1 MSDIPPYPLAWP
13 DGVARTLPGSAIAG
27 TFKTTLAG
35 ARDNVENELRRF
47 GNDTG
52 KRVSDVVMTS
62 NMTALGGAPVDKGV
76 GVWFMW
82 DGGRRAIAV
91 DRYASIASNLQAI
104 AKVIEAQRAIMR
116 HGGLNIV
123 RANFRGFTALPA
135 PVNWR
140 QTLCYGPDESTNM
153 TEVSA
158 RYREMAR
165 KTGGDEVKL
174 LPLNLARDAAQEELK
189 NG

>member
-13 DGVARTLPGSAIAG
+13 DGVARTLPGSASPG
-27 TFKTTLAG
+27 SFKTTLAG

-91 DRYASIASNLQAI
+91 DRYASVAANLQAI

-140 QTLCYGPDESTNM
+140 QTLCFGPNESTDM
-153 TEVSA
+153 REVSA

-165 KTGGDEVKL
+165 KTEGDEVKL